1 MTKNINTQAMSS
13 TTSSSDTPKYKRK
26 RRKKKKKK
34 SSKKKASKPTNVI
47 VIPTNGKSNWNN
59 LKQKLVNGADT
70 TSNRKTKKIRI
81 KNNRERSNSMDNNND
96 DDANDK
102 NNTNNDV
109 TSFFPDPS
117 EYVACDC
124 EMVGVGAGRV
134 SALARASLV
143 NWNGKVIYDKFVR
156 PKGKITDY
164 RTRVSGVRKRDMDA
178 AVNFDRAQREV
189 KELLHGKILVGH
201 ALKNDVEALKIKHPA
216 HMVRD
221 SALYRPLLKRNALG
235 KWQANSLKNL
245 SKLLGHNIQSG
256 EHSSVEDARASMM
269 VFRKHRD
276 AWETSILKKTNYA
289 IMHNNNNN
297 NNNTNHSNSSNN
309 DNDNNDN
316 DNNNVN
322 HDGDVDIFASKKI
335 HKNKNKRKRS
345 RSARR
350 REEQQQYEKV
360 ETLKYDDEEEDEEE
374 DEKMT
379 KKEKKRK
386 KKKKKKK
393 KKV

>member
-81 KNNRERSNSMDNNND
+81 KNNRERSNSMVNND
-96 DDANDK
+96 DDDVNDN

-289 IMHNNNNN
+289 IMHNNNN
-297 NNNTNHSNSSNN
+297 TNHSNSNN

-316 DNNNVN
+316 DNTVN
-322 HDGDVDIFASKKI
+322 HDGNVDIFASKKI

>member
-34 SSKKKASKPTNVI
+34 SSNKKASKPTNVI

-81 KNNRERSNSMDNNND
+81 KNNRKRSNSMDNNND

-143 NWNGKVIYDKFVR
+143 NWNGKVVYDKFVR

-297 NNNTNHSNSSNN
+297 NTNHSNSSNN

>member
-81 KNNRERSNSMDNNND
+81 KNNRERSNSMVNND
-96 DDANDK
+96 DDDVNDN

-289 IMHNNNNN
+289 IMHNNNN
-297 NNNTNHSNSSNN
+297 TNHSNSNN

-316 DNNNVN
+316 DNTVN
-322 HDGDVDIFASKKI
+322 HDVNVDIFASKKI

>member
-34 SSKKKASKPTNVI
+34 SSNKKASKPTNVI

-81 KNNRERSNSMDNNND
+81 KNNRKRSNSMDNNND

-143 NWNGKVIYDKFVR
+143 NWNGKVVYDKFVR

-297 NNNTNHSNSSNN
+297 NNTNHSNSSNN

>member
-34 SSKKKASKPTNVI
+34 SSNKKASKPTNVI

-96 DDANDK
+96 DDANDN

-289 IMHNNNNN
+289 IMHNNNN
-297 NNNTNHSNSSNN
+297 TNHSNSSNN